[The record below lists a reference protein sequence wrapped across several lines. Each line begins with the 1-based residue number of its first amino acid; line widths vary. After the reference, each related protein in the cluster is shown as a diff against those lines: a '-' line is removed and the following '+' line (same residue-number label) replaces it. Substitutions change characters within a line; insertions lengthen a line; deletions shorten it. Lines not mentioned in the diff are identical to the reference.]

1 MTQEDPSTGE
11 GNGKLMKLVRES
23 LQLAVSDKVG
33 QSVVQ
38 LLEPFNFE
46 ETELRAEDLKGGKV
60 WSILL
65 DEL

>member
-1 MTQEDPSTGE
+1 
-11 GNGKLMKLVRES
+11 MKLVRES